1 MQDLENSQ
9 NNMGV
14 MTLFIG
20 EQYIVGTGA
29 HGDIDTVIQTVS
41 VCQGV
46 WSVTVVST
54 SSLWAEFDLS
64 DGFCSVT
71 RADLSPFVNGETLTA
86 NTEYIVSITGFISG
100 AGKQNTVQS
109 QVVCTVKNTELGAEI
124 NSSEMTRLHAGLT
137 CD

>member
-1 MQDLENSQ
+1 
-9 NNMGV
+9 

-20 EQYIVGTGA
+20 EEYIVGTGQ

-64 DGFCSVT
+64 DSYCTVT

-86 NTEYIVSITGFISG
+86 NTEYIVTITGFQSF
-100 AGKQNTVQS
+100 AGKQNATES

-124 NSSEMTRLHAGLT
+124 NSSEMTRLHAGLN
-137 CD
+137 CN

>member
-1 MQDLENSQ
+1 
-9 NNMGV
+9 

-20 EQYIVGTGA
+20 EEYIVGTGQ

-64 DGFCSVT
+64 DSYCTVT

-86 NTEYIVSITGFISG
+86 DTEYIVTITGFQSL
-100 AGKQNTVQS
+100 AGQQNTTES

-124 NSSEMTRLHAGLT
+124 NSSEMTRLHAGLN
-137 CD
+137 CN

>member
-1 MQDLENSQ
+1 
-9 NNMGV
+9 MGV

-20 EQYIVGTGA
+20 EEYIVGTGQ

-64 DGFCSVT
+64 DSYCTVT

-86 NTEYIVSITGFISG
+86 DTEYIVTITGFQSL
-100 AGKQNTVQS
+100 AGQQNTTES

-124 NSSEMTRLHAGLT
+124 NSSEMTRLHAGLN
-137 CD
+137 CN